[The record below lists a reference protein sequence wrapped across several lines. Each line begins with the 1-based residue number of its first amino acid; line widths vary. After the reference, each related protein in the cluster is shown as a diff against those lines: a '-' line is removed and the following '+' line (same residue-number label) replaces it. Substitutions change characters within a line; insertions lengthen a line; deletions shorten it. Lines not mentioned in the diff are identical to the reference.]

1 MGAKLDDVWYIARS
15 LTGLAV
21 VSAETGQFE
30 RAAWLLGAI
39 ELRSPAGN
47 ILDADFYDSIRVLY
61 EGAVEAAQHVLGAAA
76 FAAAWQRG
84 RELPPQQAVIRA
96 LADLEASGETPAGGI
111 AAAAATYDLLTP
123 REAEVLRL
131 LVQRQTDRE
140 IADALYISPRTVHSH
155 LARIL
160 AKLEVKNRREA
171 GAAAV
176 RLGYV

>member
-1 MGAKLDDVWYIARS
+1 
-15 LTGLAV
+15 
-21 VSAETGQFE
+21 
-30 RAAWLLGAI
+30 
-39 ELRSPAGN
+39 
-47 ILDADFYDSIRVLY
+47 
-61 EGAVEAAQHVLGAAA
+61 
-76 FAAAWQRG
+76 
-84 RELPPQQAVIRA
+84 
-96 LADLEASGETPAGGI
+96 
-111 AAAAATYDLLTP
+111 
-123 REAEVLRL
+123 VLRL